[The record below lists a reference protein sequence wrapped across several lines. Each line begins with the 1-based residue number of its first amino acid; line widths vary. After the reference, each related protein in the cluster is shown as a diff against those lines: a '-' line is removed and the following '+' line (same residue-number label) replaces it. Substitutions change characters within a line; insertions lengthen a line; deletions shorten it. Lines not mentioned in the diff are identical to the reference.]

1 MRGCPMRPDRE
12 NRATEHAARWWL
24 AVLVLATF
32 EALLL
37 VDVLRMHAGL
47 PSMLLP
53 GTEPK
58 IILDG

>member
-1 MRGCPMRPDRE
+1 MRPDRE

-32 EALLL
+32 EVLLL

>member
-32 EALLL
+32 EVLLGNYIVNSPAIVNH
-37 VDVLRMHAGL
+37 VDCGNICGPR
-47 PSMLLP
+47 
-53 GTEPK
+53 
-58 IILDG
+58 